1 MANTTTIYQVFTAL
15 VTAIQEKTDET
26 NIYLMNRPDIA
37 DDNAKS
43 FVVVD
48 LPLQIYR
55 NLVGT
60 GDSLATTQGRITLFV
75 KSRTDGTPN
84 INAITQKMD
93 ALVKLFPLDTDIAA
107 FTNARET
114 MGGKDDYGYQYM
126 IIRFK
131 IRIK

>member
-15 VTAIQEKTDET
+15 VNAIQEKTDEK

-55 NLVGT
+55 NVVGE
-60 GDSLATTQGRITLFV
+60 GDSLSTTQGRITLFV

-84 INAITQKMD
+84 INAMTQKL
-93 ALVKLFPLDTDIAA
+93 ATLVGMFPLDTDIAA

-114 MGGKDDYGYQYM
+114 LGGKDDYGYQYM

>member
-15 VTAIQEKTDET
+15 VNAIQKKTDEK

-55 NLVGT
+55 NVVGE

-84 INAITQKMD
+84 INAMTEKL
-93 ALVKLFPLDTDIAA
+93 ATLVGIFPLDTDIAA

-114 MGGKDDYGYQYM
+114 LGGKDDYGYQYM

>member
-15 VTAIQEKTDET
+15 VNAIQKKTDEK

-37 DDNAKS
+37 DDEAKS

-55 NLVGT
+55 NVVGE

-84 INAITQKMD
+84 INAMTQKL
-93 ALVKLFPLDTDIAA
+93 ATLVDMFPLDTDIAA

-114 MGGKDDYGYQYM
+114 LGGKDDYGYQYM

>member
-15 VTAIQEKTDET
+15 VNAIQKKTDEK

-37 DDNAKS
+37 DDEAKS

-55 NLVGT
+55 NVVGE

-84 INAITQKMD
+84 INAMTQKL
-93 ALVKLFPLDTDIAA
+93 ATLVGMFPLDTDIAA

-114 MGGKDDYGYQYM
+114 LGGKDDYGYQYM

>member
-1 MANTTTIYQVFTAL
+1 MASTTTIYQVFTAL
-15 VTAIQEKTDET
+15 VNAIQEKTDET

-37 DDNAKS
+37 DDKAKS

-55 NLVGT
+55 NVVGE
-60 GDSLATTQGRITLFV
+60 GDSFATTQGRITLFV

-84 INAITQKMD
+84 INAMTQKL
-93 ALVKLFPLDTDIAA
+93 ATLVGMFPLDTDIAA

-114 MGGKDDYGYQYM
+114 LGGKDDYGYQYM

>member
-1 MANTTTIYQVFTAL
+1 MTNTTTIYQVFTAL

-26 NIYLMNRPDIA
+26 NIYIMNRPDIA
-37 DDNAKS
+37 DDKAKS

-55 NLVGT
+55 NVVGE

-84 INAITQKMD
+84 INTMTQKL
-93 ALVKLFPLDTDIAA
+93 ATLVGMFPLDTDIAA

-114 MGGKDDYGYQYM
+114 LGGKDDYGYQYM

>member
-15 VTAIQEKTDET
+15 VNAIQEKTDET
-26 NIYLMNRPDIA
+26 NIYLMNSPDIA
-37 DDNAKS
+37 DDKAKS

-55 NLVGT
+55 NVVGE

-84 INAITQKMD
+84 INAMTQKL
-93 ALVKLFPLDTDIAA
+93 ATLVGMFPLDTDIAA
-107 FTNARET
+107 FTNARENL
-114 MGGKDDYGYQYM
+114 GGKDDYGYQYM

>member
-15 VTAIQEKTDET
+15 VNAIQKKTDEK

-37 DDNAKS
+37 DDKAKS

-55 NLVGT
+55 NVVGE

-84 INAITQKMD
+84 INAMTQKL
-93 ALVKLFPLDTDIAA
+93 ATLVGMFPLDTDIAA

-114 MGGKDDYGYQYM
+114 LGGKDDYGYQYM

>member
-1 MANTTTIYQVFTAL
+1 MANTKTIYQVFTAL
-15 VTAIQEKTDET
+15 VNAIQEKTDET

-37 DDNAKS
+37 DDKAKS
-43 FVVVD
+43 FVVID

-55 NLVGT
+55 NVVGE

-84 INAITQKMD
+84 INAMTQKL
-93 ALVKLFPLDTDIAA
+93 ATLVGMFPLDTDIAA

-114 MGGKDDYGYQYM
+114 LGGKDDYGYQYM

>member
-15 VTAIQEKTDET
+15 VNAIQEKTDEK

-37 DDNAKS
+37 DVEAKS

-55 NLVGT
+55 NVVGE

-84 INAITQKMD
+84 INAMTQKL
-93 ALVKLFPLDTDIAA
+93 ATLVGMFPLDTDIAA

-114 MGGKDDYGYQYM
+114 LGGKDDYGYQYM

>member
-15 VTAIQEKTDET
+15 VNAIQKKTDEK

-37 DDNAKS
+37 DDEAKS

-55 NLVGT
+55 NVVGE

-84 INAITQKMD
+84 IKAMTQKV
-93 ALVKLFPLDTDIAA
+93 ATLVGMFPLDTDSAA

-114 MGGKDDYGYQYM
+114 LGGKDDYGYQYM

>member
-15 VTAIQEKTDET
+15 VNAIQEKTDET

-37 DDNAKS
+37 DDKAKS
-43 FVVVD
+43 FVVID

-55 NLVGT
+55 NVVGE

-84 INAITQKMD
+84 INAMTQKL
-93 ALVKLFPLDTDIAA
+93 ATLVGMFPLDTDIAA
-107 FTNARET
+107 FTNASET
-114 MGGKDDYGYQYM
+114 LGGKDDYGYQYM